1 MPSKESGLS
10 SEASGELMK
19 VVEKRDA
26 VIRSSC
32 SAGAQCGQGTGGH
45 LHQPHAPCSD
55 VPLKKSS
62 FGLHAD
68 GLSAASAVILSPRGA
83 L

>member
-10 SEASGELMK
+10 SEARSELME

-32 SAGAQCGQGTGGH
+32 FSRSTVGRSVGARAWETT
-45 LHQPHAPCSD
+45 
-55 VPLKKSS
+55 
-62 FGLHAD
+62 
-68 GLSAASAVILSPRGA
+68 
-83 L
+83 